1 VPRHCKPV
9 GYQVVLINRT
19 ISFPSFVRRTTAR
32 RSPLFALRPSRLA
45 AVFAGLFFAANS
57 PAGEVSFRNDVMAV
71 LSKAGCNAGACHGN
85 ANGKGGLKLS
95 LRGEDAEFDFK
106 ALTRDMFGRRVNH
119 EDPDQSLL
127 LLKATTQIAHE
138 GGQRFK
144 QDTDEYRILRGW
156 IGEGSRQDAPGTP
169 KLERLEVTPPESI
182 LVEPA
187 TELQVRARA
196 FFSDG
201 AVRDVA
207 KMAVYEA
214 ADGLV
219 QISHD
224 GLVRRERDG
233 ETTVLV
239 RYLQAQMPVRL
250 AFVPARP
257 GFAWEKPQPN
267 NYIDEHIFAK
277 LRTLRTNPSELCT
290 DTEFIRRASLDL
302 LGILPTAAEAKA
314 FIADERRDKRLQLI
328 DRWLE
333 RPEFADFWA
342 LKWADLLRAEERLLD
357 RKGIETFYRWIRQGI
372 ATNKPL
378 DQFVHELV
386 AARGSTYQNPPA
398 NFYRAIRDPIARA
411 EAVSQ
416 VFLGTR
422 LNCAQCHNH
431 PFDRWT
437 QDDYYDWSSLFARVN
452 YKVLENRRRDSND
465 SHEFKG
471 EQIVFIANTGDVKN
485 PRTGKPANGR
495 FLGEPA
501 SGTGHE
507 SRIAGPD
514 RSQDELEALADWITS
529 PQNPFFARSQVN
541 RIWFHLMGRGIVDPI
556 DDFRPT
562 NPASHPAL
570 LDALADDFVKR
581 GFDLR
586 HLIRLIMNSRTY
598 QLSAQ
603 PNDTNRDD
611 DLNFSRAYV
620 RRLTAEQL
628 LDCQSQVTGVPA
640 KFNGYPPGMRA
651 AQLPGALA
659 ERKRDQ
665 KKTEVD
671 FFLEVFGKPPRLLT
685 CECERSAETTM
696 GQAFQMIS
704 GPAINE
710 LLKEPDNRLARLLA
724 SGKSTGEAIDEL
736 YWTALTRSPTEAELI
751 KASSLIEG
759 AKDKRPALEDLTWA
773 LLNAKEFLLRK

>member
-1 VPRHCKPV
+1 MLSNRH
-9 GYQVVLINRT
+9 
-19 ISFPSFVRRTTAR
+19 ISPPLLAR
-32 RSPLFALRPSRLA
+32 RIGTQHSRSRSLRRRSLA
-45 AVFAGLFFAANS
+45 AVLGSLFLTTNLSAV
-57 PAGEVSFRNDVMAV
+57 GVSFRNDVAAV

-95 LRGEDAEFDFK
+95 LRGEDPEFDFK
-106 ALTRDMFGRRVNH
+106 ALTRDMFGRRVNP
-119 EDPDQSLL
+119 ENPDHSLL
-127 LLKATTQIAHE
+127 LLKPTTQIAHE
-138 GGQRFK
+138 GGQRFR
-144 QDTDEYRILRGW
+144 QDSDEYRILHDW
-156 IGEGSRQDAPGTP
+156 IADGSRPDPPATP
-169 KLERLEVTPPESI
+169 RLERLEVTPAETI
-182 LVEPA
+182 LLEPA
-187 TELQVRARA
+187 TELQLQATA

-201 AVRDVA
+201 SVRDVT
-207 KMAVYEA
+207 KVAVYEA
-214 ADGLV
+214 ANELAQV
-219 QISHD
+219 SHD
-224 GLVRRERDG
+224 GLARRERDG
-233 ETTVLV
+233 ETTILV
-239 RYLQAQMPVRL
+239 RYLHTQKPVRL

-257 GFAWEKPQPN
+257 GFLWQDPKPN
-267 NYIDEHIFAK
+267 NYVDEHIFAK
-277 LRTLRTNPSELCT
+277 LRTLRINPSGPCS
-290 DTEFIRRASLDL
+290 DGEFVRRASLDL
-302 LGILPTAAEAKA
+302 LGILPTAAEARA
-314 FIADERRDKRLQLI
+314 FVADGRRDKRARLI
-328 DRWLE
+328 DRLLE

-357 RKGIETFYRWIRQGI
+357 RKGIETFYRWIRQGL
-372 ATNKPL
+372 ATNRPL
-378 DQFVHELV
+378 DRFVHELIT
-386 AARGSTYQNPPA
+386 ARGSTYQNPAA
-398 NFYRAIRDPIARA
+398 NFYRAIRDPVARA

-437 QDDYYDWSSLFARVN
+437 QDDYYDWSGLFARVN
-452 YKVLENRRRDSND
+452 YKVLENRRRDDND

-471 EQIVFIANTGDVKN
+471 EQIVFVANKGDVKN
-485 PRTGKPANGR
+485 PRTGRPANAR
-495 FLGEPA
+495 FLGKP
-501 SGTGHE
+501 SVTDRE
-507 SRIAGPD
+507 SHIANRDNVP
-514 RSQDELEALADWITS
+514 DELEALADWITS
-529 PQNPFFARSQVN
+529 PQNPFFPRSQVN
-541 RIWFHLMGRGIVDPI
+541 RVWFHLMGRGIVDPI

-570 LDALADDFVKR
+570 LDALADDFVR
-581 GFDLR
+581 QGFDLR

-598 QLSAQ
+598 QLSAL

-640 KFNGYPPGMRA
+640 KFNGYPPGLRA

-685 CECERSAETTM
+685 CECERSGETTM
-696 GQAFQMIS
+696 SQAFQMIS

-710 LLKEPDNRLARLLA
+710 LLKEPENRLERLVA
-724 SGKSTGEAIDEL
+724 SGKSTREVIDEL
-736 YWTALTRSPTEAELI
+736 YWSALTRAPTKAELTR
-751 KASSLIEG
+751 ASSLLEG
-759 AKDKRPALEDLTWA
+759 ASDRRPALEDLTWA